1 MKHVGRED
9 RGIRAQQPLSV
20 VLKSEQPRSEI
31 PGEESRSRTQLSNSD
46 DMTMIGYHDASSALT
61 LLVLLIGASFLRLS
75 TPSPINIPRD
85 VVNLHRDSPPGRD
98 EERRSIQKE
107 EAEEEEELFKDVDP
121 KTLAAVLL
129 EALNHSQVEKSREGG
144 ERNGMGEEMKAEMG
158 EVKKDREVRT
168 MEGVDRDRDGRQELE
183 LLMAAQGKER
193 EREGEEE
200 RKKAQEE
207 EEKMTEKVT
216 SRTTSQTVQV
226 QTEQQPSSQDG
237 GGENGQGAASQQG
250 PISPEQGSNE
260 EEEEQ
265 LSPEELKN
273 LETMMKEFP
282 RLNTATKREG
292 DSEQNERESRGY
304 SSYNDVIPI
313 NKGNDLV
320 MSKKKLK
327 WQEET
332 QKGLNFP
339 TFRGSNFMDDFE
351 DNNYAG
357 SNPAQTQLPAE
368 QEMMEGDEPEEEE
381 EEEEEDEEVLSPE
394 EEEAQAKAEQEEMRR
409 QAAEAQ
415 RSKMEEEKLA
425 DIASDMLLRYMVKQ
439 NNGNKKY
446 SSSLS
451 NAAEDKR
458 SDEEQEVTE
467 DDDIDPQTID
477 KLIEISNKLHLP
489 ADDVVDIISD
499 VEKKKK
505 KDVPPEM
512 TSRWQRPPSP
522 LSSSFSS
529 TNGFSALQI
538 PTKQNSFP
546 VSKQPSPAVNLL
558 KTWLEEKSQTKSQ
571 DLWSKPAKPLSA
583 NQNRWPK
590 PQKPL
595 SYKQDLWLKSPKP
608 VWTGYPLYPYTYP
621 SYYQRKQYPDY
632 YPIYFPPP
640 PRPKPRY
647 YVPKTALTLKNFLGN
662 SVDDTY
668 SFPPK
673 RRYHSWVQ
681 PRLRSPPSGLQQR
694 PYYTSYQFPPLS
706 IPKSR
711 SPPRM
716 SVIPPQQK
724 FYYSLAAPAVAR
736 NEDYYVAGKQPDSSN
751 HDKLEKYIQQILM
764 KRPILD

>member
-1 MKHVGRED
+1 
-9 RGIRAQQPLSV
+9 
-20 VLKSEQPRSEI
+20 
-31 PGEESRSRTQLSNSD
+31 
-46 DMTMIGYHDASSALT
+46 MIGYHDASSALT
-61 LLVLLIGASFLRLS
+61 LLVLLTGASFLHLS
-75 TPSPINIPRD
+75 TSKPINTPRD
-85 VVNLHRDSPPGRD
+85 VDNPYRDAPRGRD
-98 EERRSIQKE
+98 EETRSMQKE
-107 EAEEEEELFKDVDP
+107 DAEEEEELFKDVDP

-129 EALNHSQVEKSREGG
+129 GALNHSRVEQRREGE
-144 ERNGMGEEMKAEMG
+144 ERNEMEGEMKAEMG
-158 EVKKDREVRT
+158 DVKEEEAGREVRT
-168 MEGVDRDRDGRQELE
+168 MEGADRDRDGRQELE
-183 LLMAAQGKER
+183 LLMAAQQKKR
-193 EREGEEE
+193 EREEEEE
-200 RKKAQEE
+200 RQKAREE

-216 SRTTSQTVQV
+216 SRTTSQMVQV
-226 QTEQQPSSQDG
+226 QAERQPASLDER
-237 GGENGQGAASQQG
+237 GENGQGAAPQQG
-250 PISPEQGSNE
+250 PNSPEQGSI

-292 DSEQNERESRGY
+292 DSEQNQRESRGY
-304 SSYNDVIPI
+304 SSYNDIIPS
-313 NKGNDLV
+313 NKGNDLA

-339 TFRGSNFMDDFE
+339 TFRGGNFMDDFE

-357 SNPAQTQLPAE
+357 GNAE
-368 QEMMEGDEPEEEE
+368 QSPQPAKEEVMEEDEPQD

-415 RSKMEEEKLA
+415 KAKMEEEKLA

-467 DDDIDPQTID
+467 EDDIDPQTID

-512 TSRWQRPPSP
+512 ASHWQRPPTS
-522 LSSSFSS
+522 LSSPFSS
-529 TNGFSALQI
+529 SNGFSASQI
-538 PTKQNSFP
+538 PTSQNSFP

-558 KTWLEEKSQTKSQ
+558 KTWLQEKSPTKSQ
-571 DLWSKPAKPLSA
+571 DLWSKPAKPLLA

-595 SYKQDLWLKSPKP
+595 SIKQDLWLKSPKS

-632 YPIYFPPP
+632 YPIYFSPP

-647 YVPKTALTLKNFLGN
+647 YVPKPALTLNNFLGN

-673 RRYHSWVQ
+673 RRFHGWVQ
-681 PRLRSPPSGLQQR
+681 PRLRTPPAVLQQR
-694 PYYTSYQFPPLS
+694 PYYTTYRYQPVP
-706 IPKSR
+706 IPKPR
-711 SPPRM
+711 SPLRM
-716 SVIPPQQK
+716 PVIPPQQK
-724 FYYSLAAPAVAR
+724 YYYSVPADPAATR
-736 NEDYYVAGKQPDSSN
+736 NEDYHVAGKQPESSN
-751 HDKLEKYIQQILM
+751 RDDLEKYIQQILM
-764 KRPILD
+764 KRPLLD

>member
-1 MKHVGRED
+1 
-9 RGIRAQQPLSV
+9 
-20 VLKSEQPRSEI
+20 
-31 PGEESRSRTQLSNSD
+31 
-46 DMTMIGYHDASSALT
+46 MIWYHDASSALT
-61 LLVLLIGASFLRLS
+61 LLVLLTGASFLHLS
-75 TPSPINIPRD
+75 TSKPINTPGDVDNHNRD
-85 VVNLHRDSPPGRD
+85 APPGRK
-98 EERRSIQKE
+98 EETRSMQKE
-107 EAEEEEELFKDVDP
+107 VADDEEELFKDVDP

-129 EALNHSQVEKSREGG
+129 EALNHSRVEQRRKGG
-144 ERNGMGEEMKAEMG
+144 ERNGMEGEMKAEMG
-158 EVKKDREVRT
+158 KVKEEEADREVRT
-168 MEGVDRDRDGRQELE
+168 MEGADRDRDGRQELE
-183 LLMAAQGKER
+183 LLMAAQQKKR
-193 EREGEEE
+193 EREEEE
-200 RKKAQEE
+200 EKQKAREE
-207 EEKMTEKVT
+207 EEKMTEKVI
-216 SRTTSQTVQV
+216 SRTTSQKVQV
-226 QTEQQPSSQDG
+226 PAERQPASLDG
-237 GGENGQGAASQQG
+237 RGENGQGAAPQQATN
-250 PISPEQGSNE
+250 SPEQGSN

-282 RLNTATKREG
+282 SLNTATKREG
-292 DSEQNERESRGY
+292 DSEQNQREGRGY
-304 SSYNDVIPI
+304 SSYNDIIPI
-313 NKGNDLV
+313 SKGNDLA

-332 QKGLNFP
+332 QKGMNFP
-339 TFRGSNFMDDFE
+339 TFRGGNFMDDFE

-357 SNPAQTQLPAE
+357 SNAAQSQQLAE
-368 QEMMEGDEPEEEE
+368 PEVTEDDEP

-415 RSKMEEEKLA
+415 RAKMEEEKLA

-467 DDDIDPQTID
+467 EDDIDPQTID

-512 TSRWQRPPSP
+512 ASRWQRPLTP
-522 LSSSFSS
+522 LSSQFSS
-529 TNGFSALQI
+529 TNGFSASQI
-538 PTKQNSFP
+538 PTSQNSFS

-558 KTWLEEKSQTKSQ
+558 KTWLQEKSPTKSQ
-571 DLWSKPAKPLSA
+571 DLWSKPAKPLLAS
-583 NQNRWPK
+583 QNRWPK
-590 PQKPL
+590 PQNPL
-595 SYKQDLWLKSPKP
+595 SSKQDLWLKSPKS

-621 SYYQRKQYPDY
+621 SYYQRKLYPDY

-647 YVPKTALTLKNFLGN
+647 YVPKPAFTLNNFLGN

-681 PRLRSPPSGLQQR
+681 PRLRNPPAVLQQR
-694 PYYTSYQFPPLS
+694 PYYTGYRYQPVP
-706 IPKSR
+706 IPKPR

-716 SVIPPQQK
+716 PVIPPQQK
-724 FYYSLAAPAVAR
+724 YYYSAPAAPAATR
-736 NEDYYVAGKQPDSSN
+736 DEDYYIAGNQPDSSN
-751 HDKLEKYIQQILM
+751 RDDLEKYIQQILM
-764 KRPILD
+764 KRPLLD

>member
-1 MKHVGRED
+1 
-9 RGIRAQQPLSV
+9 
-20 VLKSEQPRSEI
+20 
-31 PGEESRSRTQLSNSD
+31 
-46 DMTMIGYHDASSALT
+46 MIGYHNASSALT
-61 LLVLLIGASFLRLS
+61 LLVLLTGASFLHLS
-75 TPSPINIPRD
+75 TPNPIITPGDVDSP
-85 VVNLHRDSPPGRD
+85 HRDTPPVK
-98 EERRSIQKE
+98 EEETRSIQKE

-129 EALNHSQVEKSREGG
+129 EALNRSQVEKRREGAEHAG
-144 ERNGMGEEMKAEMG
+144 VEEEMKAEMG
-158 EVKKDREVRT
+158 EVKKGEAYREVRT
-168 MEGVDRDRDGRQELE
+168 MKGADRDRDGRQELE
-183 LLMAAQGKER
+183 LLMAAQGKEQ
-193 EREGEEE
+193 EREEEEE

-226 QTEQQPSSQDG
+226 QTEQQSSRLDVR
-237 GGENGQGAASQQG
+237 GEKGQGATSQQG
-250 PISPEQGSNE
+250 PNSPEQGSN

-292 DSEQNERESRGY
+292 DSEQNQRESRGY
-304 SSYNDVIPI
+304 SSYNDIIPL
-313 NKGNDLV
+313 NKGNDLA

-339 TFRGSNFMDDFE
+339 TFRGGNFMDDFE

-357 SNPAQTQLPAE
+357 SNAEQSKPPAE
-368 QEMMEGDEPEEEE
+368 QEVMEDDEPEEE

-394 EEEAQAKAEQEEMRR
+394 EEEARAKAEQEEMRR

-415 RSKMEEEKLA
+415 RAKMEEEKLA

-446 SSSLS
+446 GSSLS

-458 SDEEQEVTE
+458 SDEEEEVTE
-467 DDDIDPQTID
+467 EDDIDPQTID

-505 KDVPPEM
+505 KDVPPDM
-512 TSRWQRPPSP
+512 TSRWQRPPPP

-529 TNGFSALQI
+529 TNGFLASQI
-538 PTKQNSFP
+538 PTNQNSFP

-558 KTWLEEKSQTKSQ
+558 KTWLQEKSQTKSQ
-571 DLWSKPAKPLSA
+571 DLWSKPAKPLLA

-595 SYKQDLWLKSPKP
+595 SIKQDYWLKSPKS

-621 SYYQRKQYPDY
+621 SYYQRKLYPDY

-647 YVPKTALTLKNFLGN
+647 FVPKPALTPNNFLGN
-662 SVDDTY
+662 SVDDSY

-681 PRLRSPPSGLQQR
+681 PRLRNPPSGLQLR
-694 PYYTSYQFPPLS
+694 PYYTSYRFQPVP
-706 IPKSR
+706 IPKPR
-711 SPPRM
+711 SPPRI
-716 SVIPPQQK
+716 SAIPPQQK
-724 FYYSLAAPAVAR
+724 FYYSAPAAPAVTR
-736 NEDYYVAGKQPDSSN
+736 NKDYGAGKQPESN
-751 HDKLEKYIQQILM
+751 NNDDLEKYIQQILM
-764 KRPILD
+764 KRPMLD

>member
-1 MKHVGRED
+1 
-9 RGIRAQQPLSV
+9 
-20 VLKSEQPRSEI
+20 
-31 PGEESRSRTQLSNSD
+31 
-46 DMTMIGYHDASSALT
+46 MIGYHNASSALT
-61 LLVLLIGASFLRLS
+61 LLVLLTGASFLHLS
-75 TPSPINIPRD
+75 TPNPIITPGDIDNP
-85 VVNLHRDSPPGRD
+85 HRDTPPVKD
-98 EERRSIQKE
+98 EETRSIRKE

-129 EALNHSQVEKSREGG
+129 EALNRSQEEKRREGV
-144 ERNGMGEEMKAEMG
+144 ERGGVEEEMKAETG
-158 EVKKDREVRT
+158 EVKKEEAYREVRT
-168 MEGVDRDRDGRQELE
+168 MEGADRDRDGRQELE
-183 LLMAAQGKER
+183 MLMAAQGKER
-193 EREGEEE
+193 EKQEEEE

-207 EEKMTEKVT
+207 EERMTEKVT

-226 QTEQQPSSQDG
+226 QTEQQPTSPDERG
-237 GGENGQGAASQQG
+237 GKGQGAPPQQG
-250 PISPEQGSNE
+250 QNSPEQSSN

-292 DSEQNERESRGY
+292 DSEQNQRESRGY
-304 SSYNDVIPI
+304 SSYNDIIQI
-313 NKGNDLV
+313 NKGNDLA

-339 TFRGSNFMDDFE
+339 TFRGGNFMDDFE
-351 DNNYAG
+351 GNNYVG
-357 SNPAQTQLPAE
+357 NNVEQSQPPVE
-368 QEMMEGDEPEEEE
+368 QEVMEDDEP

-394 EEEAQAKAEQEEMRR
+394 EEEARAKAEQEEMRR

-415 RSKMEEEKLA
+415 RAKMEEEKLA

-467 DDDIDPQTID
+467 EDDIDPQTID

-512 TSRWQRPPSP
+512 TSRWQRPPTP

-529 TNGFSALQI
+529 TNGFSESQV
-538 PTKQNSFP
+538 PTNQNSFP
-546 VSKQPSPAVNLL
+546 ISKQPSPAASLL
-558 KTWLEEKSQTKSQ
+558 KTWLQEKSQTKSQ
-571 DLWSKPAKPLSA
+571 DLWSKPAKPLLA
-583 NQNRWPK
+583 NPNRWSK

-595 SYKQDLWLKSPKP
+595 PIKQDLWLKSPKP
-608 VWTGYPLYPYTYP
+608 VWTGYPLYPYAYP
-621 SYYQRKQYPDY
+621 SYYQRKLYPDY

-647 YVPKTALTLKNFLGN
+647 YVPKPSLTLNNYLGN
-662 SVDDTY
+662 SVDDAY

-681 PRLRSPPSGLQQR
+681 PRLRTPPSGLQQR
-694 PYYTSYQFPPLS
+694 PYYTSYRFQPVP
-706 IPKSR
+706 IPKPR
-711 SPPRM
+711 SGPRIPA
-716 SVIPPQQK
+716 IPPQQR
-724 FYYSLAAPAVAR
+724 FYYSAPVTPSVAR
-736 NEDYYVAGKQPDSSN
+736 NEDYYGKQPENNN
-751 HDKLEKYIQQILM
+751 HDDLEKYIQQILM
-764 KRPILD
+764 KRPMVD